1 MNIFYCTN
9 SITSFDIQ
17 PNKLFKT
24 YEYLPKQIVEKKRRF
39 LPNKKFTVGG
49 GWIDSFLLRN
59 GIPSDIN
66 EDTIFENY
74 LVYDVSKVSDSLKDL
89 AINNCIEDEGIDI
102 SQSEFVK
109 YFNDFYGDKM
119 FYYKPITDPFGIVTK
134 IEVWEK
140 GEWTL
145 YTAQGNFWCYKYLE
159 KEDLQCFVKE
169 IARGIKDYKFFTEK
183 NNVITFIDSESDIGE
198 YIKGDN

>member
-1 MNIFYCTN
+1 MSVIYCTN
-9 SITSFDIQ
+9 SITSFDIL

-24 YEYLPKQIVEKKRRF
+24 YEYMPKQIAEKKRRF
-39 LPNKKFTVGG
+39 LPNKRFTVGG

-74 LVYDVSKVSDSLKDL
+74 PVYDISKVSDNSKDL
-89 AINNCIEDEGIDI
+89 AINNCIEDKGVDI

-109 YFNDFYGDKM
+109 YFNKFYGDKM
-119 FYYKPITDPFGIVTK
+119 FYYKPIIDPLGIVTK

-140 GEWTL
+140 GNWTL
-145 YTAQGNFWCYKYLE
+145 YTTQGNFWGWKYLE
-159 KEDLQCFVKE
+159 KDDLQGFVKE

-183 NNVITFIDSESDIGE
+183 NNVITFMDSESDVGE